1 MKKINKKSM
10 GLDFNKMFSLRNNLD
25 DNNIQNNLDD
35 KN

>member
-1 MKKINKKSM
+1 M

-35 KN
+35 KIK